1 MVFEIFHKYHIRICA
16 IVFLDIF
23 GTSHSNF
30 LFFLRT
36 QTSTS
41 FTFYVLFST
50 ISRAFFLFDISNL
63 TLNEIYRHTHTHTKL
78 SRGTRGPVDTDCIQK
93 FRRKS
98 RAMGISV
105 RGVQCDS
112 NRGRR
117 DDGIPQ

>member
-50 ISRAFFLFDISNL
+50 ISRAFFSFYISNFK
-63 TLNEIYRHTHTHTKL
+63 LNEIYRHTHTKL
-78 SRGTRGPVDTDCIQK
+78 SRGTRGPVDTGCIQK